1 MISSDREG
9 GIINVASTFRGVLT
23 ILVEQQGTDLVLH
36 VSGELDHASAGAL
49 DDELR
54 RAIGEREAL
63 AVVLDLG
70 EVTII
75 DSTGLRVLVLAA
87 KQSALNGTRLKIVRV
102 TERVRNVFEL
112 TGLDHALPLAD

>member
-9 GIINVASTFRGVLT
+9 GTINVASTFRGVLT
-23 ILVEQQGTDLVLH
+23 ILVEQQGTELVLR

-54 RAIGEREAL
+54 RAIGEREA
-63 AVVLDLG
+63 VVLDLG
-70 EVTII
+70 EVTMI